1 MHKRIIK
8 ILFIVIL
15 LFSQN
20 IVYAEDEEMEETFQ
34 EQMENFG
41 IQSFIK
47 NSKEYT
53 GTFFEGMDI
62 NEILNS
68 AISGEV
74 NNEQFFKKIFSLL
87 GTEVKTGI
95 KTLLSNNHSY
105 T

>member
-20 IVYAEDEEMEETFQ
+20 IVYAEDEEMEGTFQ

-47 NSKEYT
+47 IQKNIQ
-53 GTFFEGMDI
+53 GHF
-62 NEILNS
+62 
-68 AISGEV
+68 
-74 NNEQFFKKIFSLL
+74 
-87 GTEVKTGI
+87 
-95 KTLLSNNHSY
+95 
-105 T
+105 